1 MIIKNIPLA
10 ELKPNPS
17 NPRVITEVML
27 SKLEKSII
35 DFPEMLNVRP
45 LIISKDNTILA
56 GNMRHKVL
64 SKLNYETVPCVYA
77 EELTEQEQKDLLIKN
92 NLSYGEWD
100 WEDIIT
106 NWQLDSVK
114 EWGLDIPGFYFDD
127 DEEPDFEF
135 NEELNRIKAIGIVLQ
150 KDHYI
155 RMLDELNA
163 IVRREDL
170 ADYSD
175 AVLFLINKY
184 ENN

>member
-1 MIIKNIPLA
+1 
-10 ELKPNPS
+10 
-17 NPRVITEVML
+17 
-27 SKLEKSII
+27 
-35 DFPEMLNVRP
+35 
-45 LIISKDNTILA
+45 
-56 GNMRHKVL
+56 
-64 SKLNYETVPCVYA
+64 VYA